1 MTAIDPNRPT
11 QDPNRPVQVQPRNYD
26 RPEARE
32 TKPSPMTTEFW
43 AMLVGVVALVVTYN
57 VAEDGSLNLF
67 RTSLLATILAVGYIV
82 SRGFAKAGSHDEH
95 WDHDHD

>member
-1 MTAIDPNRPT
+1 MSVTDPGRVRT
-11 QDPNRPVQVQPRNYD
+11 EVRGRTTDSFRR
-26 RPEARE
+26 EFRE
-32 TKPSPMTTEFW
+32 TKPSFMTTEFW

-82 SRGFAKAGSHDEH
+82 SRGFAKAGSHDDH

>member
-1 MTAIDPNRPT
+1 MSVTDPGRVRT
-11 QDPNRPVQVQPRNYD
+11 EVRGRTTDSFRR
-26 RPEARE
+26 EFRE
-32 TKPSPMTTEFW
+32 TKPSFMTTEFW

-82 SRGFAKAGSHDEH
+82 SRGFAKSGSTDVTHNDRA
-95 WDHDHD
+95 

>member
-1 MTAIDPNRPT
+1 MSVTDPGRVRT
-11 QDPNRPVQVQPRNYD
+11 EVRGRTTDSFHR
-26 RPEARE
+26 EFRE
-32 TKPSPMTTEFW
+32 TKPSFMTTEFW

-82 SRGFAKAGSHDEH
+82 SRGVAKAGSHDDH
-95 WDHDHD
+95 WENDRD